1 MYNGEYRVKMNADS
15 QWAIVLVVYG
25 VVPVLVLVV
34 GYFGWRRI
42 RPHCRRYGAEGYRDR
57 ASQRKK
63 FWGYE

>member
-1 MYNGEYRVKMNADS
+1 MDEYRATMQADS
-15 QWAIVLVVYG
+15 PLALALAVYG
-25 VVPVLVLVV
+25 LTPILVLLA
-34 GYFGWRRI
+34 GYVGWRRI